1 MNTLASDSDGIELLY
16 RGSNLENVAF
26 ESITEYNK
34 FAQELEILPITD
46 IARIS
51 KEFNIPQH
59 YKNIDVEEYVHRL
72 IPASGQDVNIITARV
87 EMELAEFEARKLFPV
102 LQLLIYIIETMRK
115 NSLVWGVGRGSSV
128 ASYILYLLGI
138 HKVDS
143 VKYKLDIK
151 TVITPEI
158 NNKIPLSSLSRA
170 SVIVLVAS
178 MVL

>member
-72 IPASGQDVNIITARV
+72 IPASGQDVKIITDRV
-87 EMELAEFEARKLFPV
+87 EMELGMFKDRGLFPV
-102 LQLLIYIIETMRK
+102 LQLLIYIVDTMR
-115 NSLVWGVGRGSSV
+115 NNNLVWGVGRGSAVSSYV
-128 ASYILYLLGI
+128 LYILGV
-138 HKVDS
+138 HKVNS
-143 VKYKLDIK
+143 VKFMLDIQEFLK
-151 TVITPEI
+151 
-158 NNKIPLSSLSRA
+158 
-170 SVIVLVAS
+170 
-178 MVL
+178 